1 MHTLLKKHLLLG
13 LMLGVLSCG
22 ISHLLYAQNRAKDV
36 KLGAYYFDGWT
47 GKTMH
52 IKKKMVDSFP
62 ERKPIWGWETSKA
75 HLMTTQIDLASKA
88 GISFFSFCWYFG
100 KNKDTGVVHADLKN
114 NALDL
119 YLNASNRKKLGFN
132 LLVAN
137 HAGYIFKAS
146 DWEDLCI
153 YWISLFK
160 QPGYVMVDQQPL
172 ITFFSISAL
181 KQTFGNAQNI
191 NQAFIQ
197 FKSMAQKEGLKGV
210 TIAVSVSNTESIELA
225 KASGVDIL
233 TGYNYHNDG
242 LRNIKNLEVLPIDS
256 MQVKEVALWNHLA
269 NQSDIPYIPAVTL
282 NWDQRPWDKED
293 VKKSP
298 RFSGFNGK
306 SVTQSIFNS
315 RKWIKA
321 NPKKTTK
328 EKIVLLYAWNEYG
341 EGAWLTP
348 SISMGNQLL
357 MGVKNGIKR
366 SLK

>member
-1 MHTLLKKHLLLG
+1 MHTFFKKHSLFILVLAVLLSG
-13 LMLGVLSCG
+13 TTHVLS
-22 ISHLLYAQNRAKDV
+22 AQNHAKDIR
-36 KLGAYYFDGWT
+36 LGAYYFDGWT

-75 HLMTTQIDLASKA
+75 KLMSTQIDLAARS

-100 KNKDTGVVHADLKN
+100 KNKEAGVVHADLKN

-119 YLNASNRKKLGFN
+119 YLNAPNRKKLGFN

-137 HAGYIFKAS
+137 HAGYVFKAS
-146 DWEDLCI
+146 DWEDLCT

-160 QPGYVMVDQQPL
+160 QPGYVMVDQKPL

-181 KQTFGNAQNI
+181 AQTFGSTQNI
-191 NQAFIQ
+191 NKAFAQ

-210 TIAVSVSNTESIELA
+210 SIAVSVSNTESIELA
-225 KASGVDIL
+225 NASGADVL
-233 TGYNYHNDG
+233 TGYNYHSDG
-242 LRNIKNLEVLPIDS
+242 LRNKKNLEVLPIDS
-256 MQVKEVALWNHLA
+256 MQVKEVALWNQLA
-269 NQSDIPYIPAVTL
+269 MQSDKAYIPAVTL
-282 NWDQRPWDKED
+282 NWDQRPWDNPD

-298 RFSGFNGK
+298 RFSGFSGQ
-306 SVTQSIFNS
+306 SVSQSVVNS
-315 RKWIKA
+315 RRWIKTNA
-321 NPKKTTK
+321 SKTTT

-348 SISMGNQLL
+348 TKKMGNQLL
-357 MGVKNGIKR
+357 IGVKNGLKR
-366 SLK
+366 SIK